1 MRCNAAGRRLTGH
14 WPGCYAT
21 PFFWVLRCIALHWL
35 HRSEQAR
42 REAVAAAGEIVMDHG
57 WPRQN
62 TYRRVREA
70 SLDSVDLLLPD
81 VRIARGL
88 SRSAGPAVLHDC
100 FQPVSGNR
108 LA

>member
-1 MRCNAAGRRLTGH
+1 MPRGDATRRGFLD
-14 WPGCYAT
+14 
-21 PFFWVLRCIALHWL
+21 LRL
-35 HRSEQAR
+35 HRVALVAS
-42 REAVAAAGEIVMDHG
+42 AVAAAGEIVKHHG

-62 TYRRVREA
+62 AYRRVREA
-70 SLDSVDLLLPD
+70 SLDSVDLLFPD

-88 SRSAGPAVLHDC
+88 SKSAGLAVLRYC